1 MLRLGDVAKALK
13 DQISTRLM
21 AAVVA
26 NLAVFLMILKAD
38 AFSAA
43 DFQRLT
49 KDINDLIPAAL
60 AIALLTV
67 ANGLIGPQTKAR
79 LVFWR
84 WVNPLPGCRAFSEH
98 AQRDPRVD
106 IDALERK
113 IGKLPTDAREQN
125 SVWYRLYKSVE
136 SDPSVTHNHRDFLF
150 TRDYASLAVLFLV
163 FLGGLA
169 IYQMDDWHRAIPY
182 VAFLAAQYLIV
193 RHVATTYGHR
203 FVTTVLAV
211 KAAEE

>member
-1 MLRLGDVAKALK
+1 MAKALK
-13 DQISTRLM
+13 DQNTARLM
-21 AAVVA
+21 AVIVT
-26 NLAVFLMILKAD
+26 NLAVFLMILKTD
-38 AFSAA
+38 ALSAA
-43 DFQRLT
+43 DFQRLM

-67 ANGLIGPQTKAR
+67 ANGLIGAQTKAR
-79 LVFWR
+79 LVFWH
-84 WVNPLPGCRAFSEH
+84 WTDPLPGCRAFSES

-113 IGKLPTDAREQN
+113 IGKFPIDAREQN
-125 SVWYRLYKSVE
+125 AVWYRLYKSVE
-136 SDPSVTHNHRDFLF
+136 SDPGVTHNHRDFLF

-163 FLGGLA
+163 FLGALA
-169 IYQMDDWHRAIPY
+169 IHQMDDWRLALPY

-193 RHVATTYGHR
+193 RHVATIYGHR